1 METYTDESN
10 SELERDKR
18 RTRHNASIDKLECD
32 ECGKQARNLKM
43 VITSEGRKS
52 ICKECAKGLK

>member
-1 METYTDESN
+1 METYADESN
-10 SELERDKR
+10 SELERDKHRAR
-18 RTRHNASIDKLECD
+18 RNASIDKLECD

-52 ICKECAKGLK
+52 ICKECAKGIR